1 MIIFNPNL
9 KRCMMFNEIP
19 LELVSN
25 LVSIIL
31 VGVLIY
37 NYLKYKKQIEVI
49 QKLDTLKSENQLTQ
63 ADISYIKE
71 NEKEYKEK
79 SEKAEALVKLVTPIF
94 ILIVGVLFIYL
105 TPSEA
110 MIHLNAFVVAFIL
123 VQLEKVNKKNTFTLL
138 RELRKETKEEEK

>member
-1 MIIFNPNL
+1 
-9 KRCMMFNEIP
+9 MFNEIP

-25 LVSIIL
+25 FVSIIL

-79 SEKAEALVKLVTPIF
+79 SEKAEALVKLLTPIF

-138 RELRKETKEEEK
+138 KELRKETKEEEK

>member
-1 MIIFNPNL
+1 
-9 KRCMMFNEIP
+9 MFNEIP

-25 LVSIIL
+25 FVSIIL

-49 QKLDTLKSENQLTQ
+49 QKLDTLKSENMLTQ

-138 RELRKETKEEEK
+138 KELRKETKEEEK